1 MQTRTFIIF
10 IFRVQVYCSV
20 PEIQNVYSQDLGSG
34 PKSDD
39 DFILEY
45 PCVQNS
51 SKSKAKILDSP
62 KCLLQASMMGFRC

>member
-1 MQTRTFIIF
+1 
-10 IFRVQVYCSV
+10 
-20 PEIQNVYSQDLGSG
+20 VYSQDLGSG

-39 DFILEY
+39 DSILEY

-51 SKSKAKILDSP
+51 LKSKAKSLDSP